1 MTHEISL
8 TTAGEL
14 DMEWYDRGMQSN
26 IGLRIVSHYASGNRT
41 VTFLEVPGD
50 DNAPL
55 YRRVNNHFEHV
66 SGPTLDEW
74 LMQAEYRD
82 EAETTAGLLSF

>member
-1 MTHEISL
+1 MAHTISIDK
-8 TTAGEL
+8 AGDL
-14 DMEWYDRGMQSN
+14 DAEWFDSGMQPN
-26 IGLRIVSHYASGNRT
+26 IGLRIVSHYASGNRSASY
-41 VTFLEVPGD
+41 LEVPGD

-82 EAETTAGLLSF
+82 AAETTAGLLQF